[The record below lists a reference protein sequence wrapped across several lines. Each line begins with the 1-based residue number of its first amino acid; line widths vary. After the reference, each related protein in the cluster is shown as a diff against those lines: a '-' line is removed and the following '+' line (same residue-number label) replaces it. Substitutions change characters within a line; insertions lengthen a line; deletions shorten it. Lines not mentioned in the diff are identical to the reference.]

1 MREHPAALVK
11 PSYGRFDMRSV
22 GNTAPA
28 GYRAAACLACNVAL
42 YVREGEPADV
52 LCPACERLGNILA
65 DRDGGDEPD
74 RPGGGALPVP
84 VVMQDAFA
92 SYPDHWLIAAVDVLD
107 RRKVERI
114 TEPQRLELLDAATT
128 ELIRRMDVWA
138 RAAAA

>member
-1 MREHPAALVK
+1 M
-11 PSYGRFDMRSV
+11 SSV
-22 GNTAPA
+22 GNTVPA
-28 GYRAAACLACNVAL
+28 GYRAAACLACNIAL
-42 YVREGEPADV
+42 YVPDVEPADV

-65 DRDGGDEPD
+65 DHDGDHDPHRPD
-74 RPGGGALPVP
+74 GGALPAP

-92 SYPDHWLIAAVDVLD
+92 SYTDSWLIAAADVLD

-138 RAAAA
+138 QAA